1 MDSMVNHYTANRK
14 VRNVDAYSPGGK
26 IGLRPD
32 RAAAVYCQRARE
44 AFPGVPVIVGG
55 IEASLRRFAHYDYW
69 SDKVRPS
76 LLINSRAD
84 LLQFGMGERS
94 LLEIVQRLDAGEPIS
109 EIRNVRGSAYRLG
122 ASEFLRKVGE
132 TATGEDAASGNAT
145 NENAAIE
152 NATDEDVPTG
162 GKPQVSVQAT
172 SKNSTEEAAT
182 TGENATDENT
192 KREVTTTDVNAVEK
206 ATTGEGTAGKDTT
219 DLETSG
225 EATTGKDSVTS
236 GELQASIQ
244 GSGENAVGEGSTCE
258 DSATSGKPQATDQAA
273 DQATGKDSGN
283 ERATSSAT
291 TGEKAAKVLD
301 PSVLPEGT
309 VILPTTEEVQADK
322 KAFAEMTRV
331 VYSELNPYCAHPLF
345 QQCGTEGVVYNP
357 PALPLTTEEMDAVY
371 ALPFTRKEH
380 PSYNGEK
387 VPALAIVQDSI
398 QAVRGCYGGCAFCA
412 ITAHEGKL
420 IQIRSKESIVAEA
433 ETLAADVHFSG
444 TISDI
449 GGPTANMY
457 GTGCKNEQAMKN
469 CRKPSCLYPEI
480 CPNLNT
486 DHSAY
491 IDLLKTVRELP
502 LIRNV
507 FIASGIRTDLA
518 LRSPEFIEELAA
530 NYVGGHLKIAPEHA
544 SLQVLQCMKKPP
556 IEGVDA
562 FVEAFEEAADRAGKD
577 LYTVPYFIASHPG
590 SDLNAMLDL
599 ALYLHKNGYRPQ
611 QVQDFLPVPF
621 DLATC
626 MYYTGID
633 PMTGK
638 EVYVP
643 RGDRE
648 RKLQRAMLQYFKP
661 ENYFAVREVLER
673 LGREDLIGEG
683 DECLIRS
690 TPPQDTERTAMRTN
704 AAGGGYRQRSREEN
718 ARREQR
724 AMQQITQRERSGFRE
739 PREDSDRSGNLKW
752 QDRPSARGFRES
764 RGAREDWTDR
774 ETRGFFEASTERP
787 AHSGEKHSKKNY
799 EERFQRR
806 NERMKRRGDS
816 EDRRFPRSKSRFERF
831 HSDVE
836 GEKSSEEIRRERT
849 QRRAENDYL
858 NFRDRDTEQ
867 LRQRNRNAIQTW
879 SPEDEKSTER
889 NERQPA
895 EQNER
900 RSAERGRD
908 SHSRDFQGKG
918 RFGRQREDHRDD
930 WRKERERRGES
941 MDFRQDYE
949 SKNTRWGKN
958 ENDGERPRGK
968 GQYGDARRGG
978 DHRRDD
984 RWYDDHGRGGDRRN
998 DRRWRDDRKRNG
1010 RWNDGQGRDDYRNDS
1025 VSDERGSWRD
1035 RQEDGF
1041 QDRRDRRE
1049 GGFYGRDSRGSE
1061 RSGGGNPRNRGFNER
1076 RDFRKRGER
1085 RDGHSRND
1093 RRFRKNP

>member
-1 MDSMVNHYTANRK
+1 M
-14 VRNVDAYSPGGK
+14 
-26 IGLRPD
+26 
-32 RAAAVYCQRARE
+32 
-44 AFPGVPVIVGG
+44 
-55 IEASLRRFAHYDYW
+55 
-69 SDKVRPS
+69 
-76 LLINSRAD
+76 
-84 LLQFGMGERS
+84 
-94 LLEIVQRLDAGEPIS
+94 
-109 EIRNVRGSAYRLG
+109 
-122 ASEFLRKVGE
+122 
-132 TATGEDAASGNAT
+132 
-145 NENAAIE
+145 
-152 NATDEDVPTG
+152 
-162 GKPQVSVQAT
+162 
-172 SKNSTEEAAT
+172 
-182 TGENATDENT
+182 
-192 KREVTTTDVNAVEK
+192 
-206 ATTGEGTAGKDTT
+206 
-219 DLETSG
+219 
-225 EATTGKDSVTS
+225 
-236 GELQASIQ
+236 
-244 GSGENAVGEGSTCE
+244 
-258 DSATSGKPQATDQAA
+258 
-273 DQATGKDSGN
+273 
-283 ERATSSAT
+283 
-291 TGEKAAKVLD
+291 
-301 PSVLPEGT
+301 
-309 VILPTTEEVQADK
+309 
-322 KAFAEMTRV
+322 
-331 VYSELNPYCAHPLF
+331 
-345 QQCGTEGVVYNP
+345 
-357 PALPLTTEEMDAVY
+357 
-371 ALPFTRKEH
+371 
-380 PSYNGEK
+380 
-387 VPALAIVQDSI
+387 
-398 QAVRGCYGGCAFCA
+398 
-412 ITAHEGKL
+412 
-420 IQIRSKESIVAEA
+420 
-433 ETLAADVHFSG
+433 
-444 TISDI
+444 
-449 GGPTANMY
+449 
-457 GTGCKNEQAMKN
+457 
-469 CRKPSCLYPEI
+469 
-480 CPNLNT
+480 
-486 DHSAY
+486 
-491 IDLLKTVRELP
+491 RELP
-502 LIRNV
+502 QIRNV

-739 PREDSDRSGNLKW
+739 PREDSSRSGSPKW

-764 RGAREDWTDR
+764 RGAREDWTER

-816 EDRRFPRSKSRFERF
+816 EDRRFTRSKSRFEHF
-831 HSDVE
+831 HSDTE
-836 GEKSSEEIRRERT
+836 GEKSPEEIRRERA

-867 LRQRNRNAIQTW
+867 LRQRNRNGIQTW
-879 SPEDEKSTER
+879 SPEDEKT
-889 NERQPA
+889 A
-895 EQNER
+895 EQHER
-900 RSAERGRD
+900 RPAERGRD
-908 SHSRDFQGKG
+908 YHSRDSQGEE
-918 RFGRQREDHRDD
+918 RFGRRREDHRDD
-930 WRKERERRGES
+930 WRRERERRGES

-949 SKNTRWGKN
+949 AKNTRWSKN
-958 ENDGERPRGK
+958 ENDGERPRGN
-968 GQYGDARRGG
+968 GQYGDAHRGG
-978 DHRRDD
+978 DRRRDD
-984 RWYDDHGRGGDRRN
+984 RWHDDHGRSGDRRN
-998 DRRWRDDRKRNG
+998 DRRWSDDRKRNG
-1010 RWNDGQGRDDYRNDS
+1010 RWNDDRRRDDYRNDS
-1025 VSDERGSWRD
+1025 ASDERGSWRD
-1035 RQEDGF
+1035 HQEDGG